1 MDRIDRI
8 ERGRVM
14 SKSANNYSPLRNE
27 VQGSRVAWKPI
38 DEASRSYVENGPKN
52 QYSFGRDNYMRE
64 QMREK
69 ENRERDNSYNNMM
82 YQ

>member
-1 MDRIDRI
+1 
-8 ERGRVM
+8 
-14 SKSANNYSPLRNE
+14 LRNE
-27 VQGSRVAWKPI
+27 VSGNRVAWKPI
-38 DEASRSYVENGPKN
+38 DEANRTYVQN
-52 QYSFGRDNYMRE
+52 QHSFGRDNYMRE